1 MGLSHNRTLERAR
14 LCAHPVEVITHCW
27 HIRQFFNLHDFP
39 SLLGS
44 IFTLVENIFQQKCFF
59 RFSFLINS
67 VIRVVLGAEVA
78 PTNRRIE
85 MTNITARS
93 LEVFLA
99 LAAEANDWN
108 GQPLFDGSKEDRGNL
123 TQLKQAGLL
132 TTFSEEGNLWV
143 DFTDA
148 GIALAAENGIT
159 I

>member
-1 MGLSHNRTLERAR
+1 
-14 LCAHPVEVITHCW
+14 
-27 HIRQFFNLHDFP
+27 
-39 SLLGS
+39 
-44 IFTLVENIFQQKCFF
+44 
-59 RFSFLINS
+59 
-67 VIRVVLGAEVA
+67 
-78 PTNRRIE
+78 